1 MEHSESLRE
10 QRETGEITNQKIL
23 FGQVKLG
30 GRVPGGFKGYLE
42 QYKNKKIHWESE
54 WEKVKELQPEDLTAY
69 ADELHTV
76 VCEKLGIKD
85 PEQLQFYTAIGSVI
99 DYGLGVDGF
108 MELYFEN
115 GEAIRVTL
123 DGTFNLYKVE
133 GGKPE
138 GKPKAD
144 VIFAWP
150 EEPEQEN
157 PIQWEISIQE
167 AAAMIDGEFRRKA
180 AELVAHQSKPKSR

>member
-1 MEHSESLRE
+1 MKHIESFQE
-10 QRETGEITNQKIL
+10 QEKTGEITNQKIL

-30 GRVPGGFKGYLE
+30 ARVPGGFQGFLK
-42 QYKNKKIHWESE
+42 QYKNEKIDWAGEF
-54 WEKVKELQPEDLTAY
+54 EKVKELQPEDVAAF

-76 VCEKLGIKD
+76 VCEKLGVTD
-85 PEQLQFYTAIGSVI
+85 PEQLQFYTAIGSTI

-108 MELYFEN
+108 MELYLEN

-133 GGKPE
+133 QGKPTGKPE
-138 GKPKAD
+138 AD

-150 EEPEQEN
+150 EESQREN
-157 PIQWEISIQE
+157 SIQWNQLIQE
-167 AAAMIDGEFRRKA
+167 AAAMIDAEFRRKA
-180 AELVAHQSKPKSR
+180 AELVAHRSKPKSR